1 MFSSDL
7 LLLILQIY
15 IKSPILSISM
25 NPDLG
30 AIVFLTGKYRN
41 SSGITFVV
49 ITVATLGVKVI
60 AEYNSIGF
68 YCVI

>member
-25 NPDLG
+25 NLDLG
-30 AIVFLTGKYRN
+30 AIVF
-41 SSGITFVV
+41 FEW
-49 ITVATLGVKVI
+49 KVPEFRRLHI
-60 AEYNSIGF
+60 RCDNGCDAWGEGR
-68 YCVI
+68 C

>member
-30 AIVFLTGKYRN
+30 AIVF
-41 SSGITFVV
+41 FEW
-49 ITVATLGVKVI
+49 KVPEFRRHHI
-60 AEYNSIGF
+60 RCDNGCYAWGEGH
-68 YCVI
+68 C

>member
-1 MFSSDL
+1 MFSSDI

-30 AIVFLTGKYRN
+30 AIVF
-41 SSGITFVV
+41 FEW
-49 ITVATLGVKVI
+49 KVPEFRRLHI
-60 AEYNSIGF
+60 RCDNG
-68 YCVI
+68 